1 MSVKWPVL
9 LGLLTVF
16 TNCCPR
22 KTHLS
27 TDTRDSV
34 RIVTVVQTREIIR
47 MDTVTIRLPL
57 QEKSHTVPDSASHLE
72 NDYASSDA
80 WIEAD
85 GSLYHDLKTK
95 PGDQKIAIE
104 TKDRETVRI
113 DTVRLIQQQT
123 NTIEVAAPLTPWQAR
138 WMTLGKIFAGILA
151 ALLVGGVLK
160 IARKIKV
167 G

>member
-1 MSVKWPVL
+1 MGESTWNEVKYPVKIPV
-9 LGLLTVF
+9 TER
-16 TNCCPR
+16 NR
-22 KTHLS
+22 
-27 TDTRDSV
+27 
-34 RIVTVVQTREIIR
+34 RIVGDAEEVASGVFFDQ
-47 MDTVTIRLPL
+47 
-57 QEKSHTVPDSASHLE
+57 QEHE
-72 NDYASSDA
+72 G